1 MENILFKNM
10 DKNLVIFTIAALLIV
25 VGLCGCSESEK
36 DQINNDEEKLIG
48 TWINTSLY
56 EGNEMTISYTFY
68 SNSTYV
74 VSRIYLEDT
83 MSFNGT
89 WEVEDNKLIV
99 TIEGRTQTGN
109 IKFSNSEK
117 TITITDLD
125 SGGTTTLTKQ

>member
-1 MENILFKNM
+1 MN
-10 DKNLVIFTIAALLIV
+10 KNLAIFTIAALLIV
-25 VGLCGCSESEK
+25 VGLCGCSESDK

-56 EGNEMTISYTFY
+56 EGNEMMISYTFY
-68 SNSTYV
+68 LNSTYI